1 MTTPRQD
8 PVEIKPLYLCNSNN
22 NDNTDTRTRSHK
34 HSQPGRGGGGGGERA
49 QKLNFARIV
58 V

>member
-22 NDNTDTRTRSHK
+22 NDNTDTRARSHK
-34 HSQPGRGGGGGGERA
+34 HSQQRQGGGGGELKNLIL
-49 QKLNFARIV
+49 QGL
-58 V
+58 